1 MPPKTKEKGTK
12 AGAQKKK
19 RNASADVEAESMHR
33 LALLEKEVLQDHLA
47 LQRDE
52 ARRAKA
58 SEDQLKQRI
67 KDLEAEL
74 EGARSE
80 GKAIYAEMNRRCRS
94 LQEAM
99 QSRTRQLEE
108 EVKGLREQL
117 ELCQR
122 EAEAAQREA
131 KQALGERDQTL
142 AQLRAHV
149 ADMEAKY
156 EEILHDSLDQLLA
169 KLRAVK
175 PQWDGA
181 VLRLHARLKEQLRQ
195 FGLNPLDL

>member
-33 LALLEKEVLQDHLA
+33 LALLEKEVLQDHLEGCSGLFTA

-80 GKAIYAEMNRRCRS
+80 GKAIYAGEVLTTGLPGKAPNRP
-94 LQEAM
+94 
-99 QSRTRQLEE
+99 
-108 EVKGLREQL
+108 
-117 ELCQR
+117 LC
-122 EAEAAQREA
+122 
-131 KQALGERDQTL
+131 TCP
-142 AQLRAHV
+142 
-149 ADMEAKY
+149 
-156 EEILHDSLDQLLA
+156 LDQAEPSPPTTFWPFSTALSLPGSLA
-169 KLRAVK
+169 THLSARDESSVPEPAGGDAESHQAAGGRSEG
-175 PQWDGA
+175 PAGA
-181 VLRLHARLKEQLRQ
+181 VRTAWTSSW
-195 FGLNPLDL
+195 PS